1 MQAPTGR
8 TDASQSSGD
17 PAPQAPTGSNT
28 VDKAFDAIDKGLDLT
43 NTLAAIVKEV
53 AEVLQHAPIVK
64 TLTGLILQ
72 FIKIRDVRP

>member
-1 MQAPTGR
+1 MQAPTGSAE
-8 TDASQSSGD
+8 ASQSSGD

-28 VDKAFDAIDKGLDLT
+28 VDKALDLT

-53 AEVLQHAPIVK
+53 AEVLHHAPFVK
-64 TLTGLILQ
+64 TLTGVILQ